1 MFGQRLRLARK
12 KAGLS
17 MQGLAD
23 RTSPRITAQAIS
35 KYEAD
40 KMNPSSSVLVGL
52 SKALGVS
59 LDFLMG
65 GQVEELVGGSG
76 LAHHD
81 QHPRR
86 AVLLVT
92 GLPHLGLD
100 ERVLVRDERG
110 DLLGTRLLVEED
122 DDRRVLCARRRGLL
136 LRRRLLLDAAR
147 PRRGGLGS
155 VVDRGHQRGHSVS
168 P

>member
-65 GQVEELVGGSG
+65 GQVEELVGVEFRKHSSTSARDRAHAEAIVIEMLEDY
-76 LAHHD
+76 LAIED
-81 QHPRR
+81 ILEIAPPDDPFGD
-86 AVLLVT
+86 LVT
-92 GLPHLGLD
+92 D
-100 ERVLVRDERG
+100 
-110 DLLGTRLLVEED
+110 
-122 DDRRVLCARRRGLL
+122 
-136 LRRRLLLDAAR
+136 
-147 PRRGGLGS
+147 
-155 VVDRGHQRGHSVS
+155 VVVTV

>member
-65 GQVEELVGGSG
+65 GQVEELVVPAVGRPHDLADVGTRRLGVRDAPGLEEAHLVAPSGQFEGRGG
-76 LAHHD
+76 AEFTAADHD
-81 QHPRR
+81 DPRR
-86 AVLLVT
+86 QRPSFPLPPRT
-92 GLPHLGLD
+92 G
-100 ERVLVRDERG
+100 
-110 DLLGTRLLVEED
+110 
-122 DDRRVLCARRRGLL
+122 
-136 LRRRLLLDAAR
+136 DAA
-147 PRRGGLGS
+147 
-155 VVDRGHQRGHSVS
+155 
-168 P
+168 